1 MVDKV
6 DFKFDGLAEVLGNL
20 KTLPLKVRRSAARK
34 ATGKGAAII
43 RKKAK
48 AIVMRSD
55 DPETGR
61 RIADNIGQRFRSR
74 YFRETGDTMVSVGV
88 LSGKGR
94 IPKGNPDTGRKGNT
108 PHWHL
113 LELGTEHSKA
123 QPFLRPAA
131 SESVSEV
138 FNTVA
143 TALEQEVSK
152 EVAKLRGN

>member
-1 MVDKV
+1 MAVEGLDKV
-6 DFKFDGLAEVLGNL
+6 LANL
-20 KTLPLKVRRSAARK
+20 KALPLKVRRSAARK

-48 AIVMRSD
+48 ENALRVD

-74 YFRETGDTMVSVGV
+74 YFKQTGDTMVSVGV
-88 LSGKGR
+88 LTNRGR
-94 IPKGNPDTGRKGNT
+94 IPRGNPDEGKGGNT

-113 LELGTEHSKA
+113 VELGTERAPA

-131 SESVSEV
+131 ESSVSEV
-138 FNTVA
+138 YNAVA
-143 TALEQEVSK
+143 VELERQVGIEA
-152 EVAKLRGN
+152 AKLRT

>member
-1 MVDKV
+1 MADGI
-6 DFKFDGLAEVLGNL
+6 DFKFDGLAETLSNL

-48 AIVMRSD
+48 EIVKQSD

-94 IPKGNPDTGRKGNT
+94 IPKGNPDTGPKGNT

-113 LELGTEHSKA
+113 LEQGTEHSKA

-131 SESVSEV
+131 SSSVSEV
-138 FNTVA
+138 FNAVA
-143 TALEQEVSK
+143 SALAVEVNK

>member
-1 MVDKV
+1 MAVEGLDKV
-6 DFKFDGLAEVLGNL
+6 LRNL
-20 KTLPLKVRRSAARK
+20 KELPTKVRRSAARK

-48 AIVMRSD
+48 ENVMRID

-74 YFRETGDTMVSVGV
+74 YFKQTGDTMVSVGV
-88 LSGKGR
+88 LTNRGR
-94 IPKGNPDTGRKGNT
+94 IPKGNPDEGRGGNT

-113 LELGTEHSKA
+113 VELGTERAKP

-131 SESVSEV
+131 ESSVSEV
-138 FNTVA
+138 FNAVA
-143 TALEQEVSK
+143 TELERQVGIEA
-152 EVAKLRGN
+152 AKLESK

>member
-1 MVDKV
+1 MEVQ
-6 DFKFDGLAEVLGNL
+6 GLDQVLRNL
-20 KTLPLKVRRSAARK
+20 KELPLKVRRSAVRK

-48 AIVMRSD
+48 QNALRVD

-74 YFRETGDTMVSVGV
+74 YFRQTGDTMVSVGV
-88 LSGKGR
+88 LTTKGR
-94 IPKGNPDTGRKGNT
+94 IPRGNPDEGRGGNT

-113 LELGTEHSKA
+113 VELGTERASA

-131 SESVSEV
+131 ESSVSEV

-143 TALEQEVSK
+143 TELDRQVGIEAS
-152 EVAKLRGN
+152 KLRTR

>member
-1 MVDKV
+1 MAVT
-6 DFKFDGLAEVLGNL
+6 GLDQVLRNL
-20 KTLPLKVRRSAARK
+20 KELPLRVRRSAVRK

-48 AIVMRSD
+48 QNALRVD

-61 RIADNIGQRFRSR
+61 RIADNIGQRFRSK
-74 YFRETGDTMVSVGV
+74 YFRQTGDTMVSVGV
-88 LSGKGR
+88 LTNKGR
-94 IPKGNPDTGRKGNT
+94 IPRGNPDEGRGGNT

-113 LELGTEHSKA
+113 LEIGREGAAA

-131 SESVSEV
+131 SSSVSEV

-143 TALEQEVSK
+143 TSLEKEISK
-152 EVAKLRGN
+152 EIDKLKV

>member
-1 MVDKV
+1 MEVQ
-6 DFKFDGLAEVLGNL
+6 GLDQVLRNL
-20 KTLPLKVRRSAARK
+20 KELPLKVRRSAVRK
-34 ATGKGAAII
+34 PTGKGAAII

-48 AIVMRSD
+48 QNALRVD

-74 YFRETGDTMVSVGV
+74 YFRQTGDTMVSVGV
-88 LSGKGR
+88 LTTKGR
-94 IPKGNPDTGRKGNT
+94 IPRGNPDEGRGGNT

-113 LELGTEHSKA
+113 VELGTERASA

-131 SESVSEV
+131 ESSVSEV

-143 TALEQEVSK
+143 TELDRQVGIEAS
-152 EVAKLRGN
+152 KLRTR